1 MGPPSEATVD
11 SALADWAAAE
21 KSTAADRLPYL
32 VEGTRAQLEAQVIHL
47 RRELTAARRGA
58 HISERVDREL
68 RRIKRLWQESEHR
81 LLLLQNELLTSQVT
95 VRVMRTD
102 LANVEAVS
110 GAQQTRINELVQR
123 SDMDMQQQRERA
135 TELEAAHEAVRQQRQ
150 LVSELQL
157 QLVAT
162 TVSSE
167 ALAHEVHLLEHGTD
181 EASKEAAALLRK
193 LHASATERAE
203 QHRTQLKLWE
213 DRASA
218 LLDAGPTAKLDLVLM
233 HGNANVF
240 HQFQSLLREQRM
252 NCEQEAALLKT
263 WSVSTDSRARRELQA
278 QVGALRQQ
286 VRDISSTQ
294 TRLATSFHSDIS

>member
-1 MGPPSEATVD
+1 MSRAGATDPRAEPLSRWMDTSHVQPSMT
-11 SALADWAAAE
+11 S
-21 KSTAADRLPYL
+21 STAEEQYKREIVRVHTLYKQASAELQRKTEQLEKLSGGPGALDDVTFELKDRL
-32 VEGTRAQLEAQVIHL
+32 RF
-47 RRELTAARRGA
+47 
-58 HISERVDREL
+58 
-68 RRIKRLWQESEHR
+68 
-81 LLLLQNELLTSQVT
+81 
-95 VRVMRTD
+95 
-102 LANVEAVS
+102 
-110 GAQQTRINELVQR
+110 
-123 SDMDMQQQRERA
+123 
-135 TELEAAHEAVRQQRQ
+135 
-150 LVSELQL
+150 SELQL